1 MAVFLS
7 AVVVFGLAVS
17 AMALGVMAG
26 RAPIKGSCGG
36 LSCIGKLDC
45 EACPHR
51 HGGENAHD

>member
-7 AVVVFGLAVS
+7 ALVVFGLAVS

-36 LSCIGKLDC
+36 LSCIGKLAC

>member
-1 MAVFLS
+1 MSVFLAS
-7 AVVVFGLAVS
+7 LVVFGLAVS

-36 LSCIGKLDC
+36 LSCIAKLDC

-51 HGGENAHD
+51 NSGGDAQ